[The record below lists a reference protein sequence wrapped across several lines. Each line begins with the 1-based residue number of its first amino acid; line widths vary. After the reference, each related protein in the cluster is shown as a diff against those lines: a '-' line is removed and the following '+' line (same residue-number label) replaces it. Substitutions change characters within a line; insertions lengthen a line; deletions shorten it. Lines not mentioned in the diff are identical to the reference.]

1 MNTDYVIFYAE
12 GSLVCIFILAMLL
25 IHDVLHSTKQE
36 KQIRFNRSI
45 ISFILY
51 FVSDIFWAAV
61 LGGALP
67 NVRWLTVLLN
77 LSNYVLMSVMAYEWF
92 MFMAASLKLPFRD
105 DRRKMRLLLLPMAVS
120 FLFVAVVFIVS
131 PYFLVS
137 ESGELNVLYHPMQLS
152 APLFYLLFSSFL
164 ALKDA
169 RTKVSREDKEFC
181 WMFAFIPFGVIFGG
195 LLQLLFLK
203 SPAFCFGSTLMLL
216 WFYIQHMQ
224 TLISV
229 DELTRLNSRG
239 QINRYMA
246 QVRYRENVTVSVM
259 MLDVDRFKQIND
271 TYGHAEGDRALM
283 IVSEAI
289 KSTCGK
295 IKTPIFIGRYG
306 GDEFTLIVQDSG
318 EYDDYPAQVTEIL
331 RAELARKAQE
341 KNLPYLLEVSIGYD
355 RLRDKNDTMKECLI
369 RADEKLYLDKK
380 SRGAGR

>member
-1 MNTDYVIFYAE
+1 
-12 GSLVCIFILAMLL
+12 
-25 IHDVLHSTKQE
+25 
-36 KQIRFNRSI
+36 
-45 ISFILY
+45 
-51 FVSDIFWAAV
+51 
-61 LGGALP
+61 
-67 NVRWLTVLLN
+67 
-77 LSNYVLMSVMAYEWF
+77 
-92 MFMAASLKLPFRD
+92 MAASLKLPFRD

-203 SPAFCFGSTLMLL
+203 SPVFCFGSTLMLL